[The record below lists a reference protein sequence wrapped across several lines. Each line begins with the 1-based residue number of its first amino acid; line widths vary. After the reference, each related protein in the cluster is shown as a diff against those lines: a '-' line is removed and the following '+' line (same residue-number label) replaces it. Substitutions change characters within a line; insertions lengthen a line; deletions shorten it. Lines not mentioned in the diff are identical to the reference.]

1 MTTPDEEQRTIA
13 QTRDFLFFLLHC
25 KPGEIKFIRT
35 ESHRLLK
42 HYPILP
48 RLRKGDQIIKCNGG
62 LSMVL
67 RAPIH
72 SISTEQLRA
81 ADSMRKCNGGKRT
94 RE

>member
-1 MTTPDEEQRTIA
+1 MTTEEESQRTIA

-25 KPGEIKFIRT
+25 KASEIKFIKT

-48 RLRKGDQIIKCNGG
+48 PLREGDQIIKCNGG

-67 RAPIH
+67 RAG
-72 SISTEQLRA
+72 
-81 ADSMRKCNGGKRT
+81 DSMRKCNGGKRS